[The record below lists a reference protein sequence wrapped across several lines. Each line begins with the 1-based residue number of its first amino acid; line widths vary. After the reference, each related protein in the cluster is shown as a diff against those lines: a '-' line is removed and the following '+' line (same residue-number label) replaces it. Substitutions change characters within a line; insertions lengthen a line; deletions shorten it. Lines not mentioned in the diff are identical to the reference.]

1 MFFEL
6 GVFLTRSFDKLA
18 EADELFTLVFG
29 DQVSTAQAPC
39 FLESSHKMNEFRIV
53 PQLRV
58 DDFNI
63 LSVSLHEEILQIVV
77 ASLYVSAKLT
87 HCNTLGSA
95 DLAANFIR
103 NDQYRNI
110 KVITPLTYTVRHL
123 VNLADLAEELVS
135 LIVILLIG

>member
-1 MFFEL
+1 
-6 GVFLTRSFDKLA
+6 
-18 EADELFTLVFG
+18 
-29 DQVSTAQAPC
+29 
-39 FLESSHKMNEFRIV
+39 MNEFRIV

-77 ASLYVSAKLT
+77 ASLYVSAKLAD
-87 HCNTLGSA
+87 CNTLARA
-95 DLAANFIR
+95 DLATNFIR

-110 KVITPLTYTVRHL
+110 KVITPLTNTVRHL